1 MGLEGWPN
9 GVSTR
14 FEAER
19 PSIKLSSTMPLRPT
33 SLTVEMHLGGQA
45 STSGWRSPL
54 SVGCK
59 SASVTVPLTN
69 DFAVVK

>member
-1 MGLEGWPN
+1 M
-9 GVSTR
+9 STR
-14 FEAER
+14 LDAER

-33 SLTVEMHLGGQA
+33 SSLTVKCILAVRA
-45 STSGWRSPL
+45 STSVWRSPPL
-54 SVGCK
+54 VGCK